1 MWPWKGACQ
10 VPGCPLLWC
19 DGSPAAAGTPC
30 SLLPCRPSSLLS
42 LATLVLP
49 LLCCLLCVLLG
60 QGLFPFVGFPF
71 FSLPHF
77 SLSSFLQL
85 SLLISLSLF
94 FCPCP
99 PPTILTV
106 TSRAACS
113 PSSGRF
119 PVPWQLSKQQ
129 PPPLPILSTTERPLC
144 GRHRSHQPVDRLR
157 QYRDGNGT
165 ELFWP
170 DSFFLKYT

>member
-1 MWPWKGACQ
+1 MWLWKGACQ

-49 LLCCLLCVLLG
+49 LLCCLRCVLLG
-60 QGLFPFVGFPF
+60 QGLFPFVGFLF

-157 QYRDGNGT
+157 Q
-165 ELFWP
+165 
-170 DSFFLKYT
+170 